1 MFAYFSADLFDGHA
15 CDVQQG
21 ELENDHVNRCNA
33 RFDSDLSDGKTREI
47 RFSRR
52 PRAILD

>member
-1 MFAYFSADLFDGHA
+1 MFAYFSADLFEGHA